1 MLLSMT
7 GFGAGRRQNERLA
20 ITVELKSVNNKHLK
34 ISFRTPDSYLAL
46 EHELEKAVRGTIAR
60 GTVYVNLYADRLDQ
74 AHDQGIHL
82 EVLRHYWEQV
92 VRAAESLH
100 VPPPQ
105 DLSPLLPLPGVVT
118 EGRHHLLEEEDWPLI
133 AAAMDD
139 ALHALQGFRRREG
152 EAMAA
157 ELRRLCE
164 ALDAG
169 VAAIAARAPAIIV
182 EYRRKLLERVRE
194 LVRESEVNVEESDL
208 LREVSLFADRSDVTE
223 ELTRLRCHL
232 GQFRSQLGSPTS
244 PGRKL
249 DFLCQEM
256 FREIN
261 TIGSKA
267 NDVET
272 AHVVVDLKTQVEK
285 MREIVQNIE

>member
-7 GFGAGRRQNERLA
+7 GFGAGHRQNERLA
-20 ITVELKSVNNKHLK
+20 ITVELKSVNNKHFK
-34 ISFRTPDSYLAL
+34 IAFRTPDAYLVL
-46 EHELEKAVRGTIAR
+46 EHELEKLVRGVIAR

-74 AHDQGIHL
+74 AHDQAIDVQ
-82 EVLRHYWEQV
+82 VLRHYWDQV
-92 VRAAESLH
+92 VRAAES
-100 VPPPQ
+100 VQAPPPR

-118 EGRHHLLEEEDWPLI
+118 EGRHHLIEEEDWPLV
-133 AAAMDD
+133 AGAMDD
-139 ALHALQGFRRREG
+139 ALRALQGFRRREG

-164 ALDAG
+164 LLDAG
-169 VAAIAARAPAIIV
+169 VEAIAARAPAIVI

-194 LVRESEVNVEESDL
+194 LVRESDLHVEENDL

-232 GQFRSQLGSPTS
+232 DQFRAQLESATS

-272 AHVVVDLKTQVEK
+272 AHGVVDLKTQVEK